1 MMDVNTRRLRYF
13 VAVAEELHFSR
24 AAARLF
30 VAQQALSKQ
39 IRELEGELGLTLLI
53 RTTRRVELTEDGERF
68 LAVARAVLAEW
79 DDGLRRVRQASR
91 AAQQTLRLGFVVGA
105 ALELTRPILA
115 EFARRHPEIE
125 LHLQEASLSDPSCGL
140 ADGSSDLAILRPPLS
155 LPGVKRLPLFVEPVV
170 ACLAS
175 GHPLA
180 ARRLVSPAE
189 LLDEPLTVGGGNDV
203 AWRAFWTLSA
213 FRGPDR
219 PARIVETSSPTEET
233 ELVASGVAT
242 ALTAA
247 ASARYLSR
255 PGLVYVP
262 VEPHPGSEVA
272 VAWRQDVE
280 NAAVTAFVEVAR
292 AVRDAE
298 RELIRGIEHPS
309 VVNPH

>member
-1 MMDVNTRRLRYF
+1 MDVNTRRLRYF

-39 IRELEGELGLTLLI
+39 IRELESELGLVLLN
-53 RTTRRVELTEDGERF
+53 RTTRKVELTEDGERF

-91 AAQQTLRLGFVVGA
+91 AAQRTLRLGFVVGA
-105 ALELTRPILA
+105 ALELTRPLLA
-115 EFARRHPEIE
+115 EFSRRHPEIE

-155 LPGVKRLPLFVEPVV
+155 LDGLKRLPLFVEPVV
-170 ACLAS
+170 ACLSAA
-175 GHPLA
+175 HPLA
-180 ARRLVSPAE
+180 GRSMISPAE
-189 LLDEPLTVGGGNDV
+189 LLDEPLTVGGGHDA

-213 FRGPDR
+213 FRTPEH
-219 PARIVETSSPTEET
+219 PARTVETSSPTEET

-272 VAWRQDVE
+272 LAWRAD
-280 NAAVTAFVEVAR
+280 AASEAVGLFVEVAR
-292 AVRDAE
+292 EVRDAE
-298 RELIRGIEHPS
+298 RDLIRAIEHPA
-309 VVNPH
+309 VVNPG